1 MADNSTLNDIKVET
15 LSELKVEVAVLKQ
28 EVGFINR
35 LFSRIEDVI
44 DKIDTQHTTVLDKTT
59 KIEYNLLSTKDELE
73 DLYKI
78 LEDSEKNISSRIN
91 AIEKLLT
98 DEINSMNKT
107 LTDRVDRNEAKT
119 VDLLQYKWLLW
130 GGGVVVL
137 WILSNIDMLK
147 KIFLIK

>member
-1 MADNSTLNDIKVET
+1 MAEYSTLNDVKVET

-44 DKIDTQHTTVLDKTT
+44 DKIDGQHTTVLDKTT
-59 KIEYNLLSTKDELE
+59 KIEYNLLNTKSELE
-73 DLYKI
+73 DLRKT
-78 LEDSEKNISSRIN
+78 LDDSEKNISSRIN

-98 DEINSMNKT
+98 DEINSLNNT
-107 LTDRVDRNEAKT
+107 LTDRVNKNEAKT

-130 GGGVVVL
+130 GGGAVVL
-137 WILSNIDMLK
+137 WVFSNIDIFK
-147 KIFLIK
+147 KLFLIK

>member
-1 MADNSTLNDIKVET
+1 MADNSTLHDVKVET

-59 KIEYNLLSTKDELE
+59 KIEYNLLSTKNELE

-98 DEINSMNKT
+98 EEINSMNKT
-107 LTDRVDRNEAKT
+107 LTDRVDKNEAKT
-119 VDLLQYKWLLW
+119 GDLIQYKWLLW
-130 GGGVVVL
+130 GGGAVIL
-137 WILSNIDMLK
+137 WLVSHMELAQK
-147 KIFLIK
+147 LFAIK

>member
-1 MADNSTLNDIKVET
+1 MADNSTLHDVKVET

-28 EVGFINR
+28 EVSFINR

-44 DKIDTQHTTVLDKTT
+44 DKIDTQHTAVLDKTT

-107 LTDRVDRNEAKT
+107 LTERVDKADAKT
-119 VDLLQYKWLLW
+119 GDLLQYKWLVW

-137 WILSNIDMLK
+137 WLVSNIELVK

>member
-1 MADNSTLNDIKVET
+1 MADNSTLHDVKVET

-59 KIEYNLLSTKDELE
+59 KIEYNLLSTKSELE

-78 LEDSEKNISSRIN
+78 LEDSEKNISNRIN

-98 DEINSMNKT
+98 EEINSMSKT
-107 LTDRVDRNEAKT
+107 LTDRVDKTEAKT

-130 GGGVVVL
+130 GGGAVIL
-137 WILSNIDMLK
+137 WLASHIELAQKL
-147 KIFLIK
+147 FAIK